1 MGLRGL
7 MGRREGGK
15 EGSAG
20 RELSVMTARLMKLSL
35 LVLPR
40 TPCILPRLGQQ
51 VEVAV

>member
-7 MGRREGGK
+7 MSRREGGK

-20 RELSVMTARLMKLSL
+20 RELSVMTAQLMKLSL

-40 TPCILPRLGQQ
+40 TPCILPVWGSRLR
-51 VEVAV
+51 